1 MELLGVVAIIGILSA
16 LIAVGVVAY
25 NRSLKVMEL
34 NNTAE
39 EIYIAAQNHLTALRT
54 NATAEKALKDAG
66 YGTRASYVSPNA
78 PADLTASDKAAQWN
92 AIYAFGST
100 TGETASG
107 STVSGGASSG
117 TAGAA
122 SGAAGSTAD
131 LSGIAAGVSGGTAP
145 SYAQIAAYV
154 LPAGA
159 VDGTVA
165 GEGNSYI
172 VEYNPSTYT
181 IYGVFYADGKSS
193 VLGRDTG
200 ETISVSDLGALNQE
214 VKADGSTKITSFKP
228 QNGSAG
234 ICVGYYGGSGAANLD
249 SHKLNGSLKL
259 KIVNGDRLYAELT
272 TLGLALADE
281 SAADDTYRIVLDVR
295 GTTSGAEKSI
305 GHTVKA
311 HGQLDGEGSSWISL
325 ENPAIKGKTA
335 VYKIVLDDITRQ
347 GTHFAEIFADGTTDN
362 GVNFIPGENITVSAN
377 VFAVDKLS
385 NIVYSDSSVTTNSLF
400 GGLTSG
406 SQSSGTTAA
415 GASAAGT
422 TTAGVNTAA
431 ASVTETV
438 TISSFRHLENLS
450 PRVSHV
456 MGMTGS
462 TDEDA
467 ANAVSLTTSG
477 TGTNGA
483 GTSGTGTNGSVSNSN
498 TYSSGRFTFRAV
510 LTSASG
516 SGTSSAGGSD
526 SASASSEKQT
536 MSWSDFFKNTG
547 HQAIDKKSNNNAD
560 DVITYVSADNSS
572 NSSNNGSS
580 KAGGSKS
587 SSGTQNGSF
596 SPVENPWL
604 SEFNGGGMT
613 IDGVYISADDSQ
625 AEARGLFGTI
635 DQKCN
640 LTIKNLK
647 LQNFDITSSKK
658 GFSDLLSGSGNSKS
672 ESGTR
677 KSGSG
682 NPDLI
687 CAGMLAGRMY
697 SKKYSVTVQNVIAL
711 EKNDNYCGVWCAGN
725 EKNVVRN
732 GGLIGEIQTAD
743 DPDARITVKKCS
755 ASVYVKS
762 SSGTVDNRTKEPG
775 LREVDI
781 AGGLIGHVE
790 GNNGSIDVENS
801 YAGGHTE
808 NALKSPYY
816 SSADKTRGKSAA
828 GRNVSSYG
836 IAGGLV
842 GAVYSKDARI
852 SFSSDY
858 STASAACASG
868 KSMVSYSDAG
878 GLIGYVSKNI
888 QNIYASDCY
897 STGLVEGDLKG
908 GVAGYIA
915 LTYQAKE
922 ETLKN
927 FTNCRFL
934 EAVSTGQYGG
944 EIPAVNILEQHAVPD
959 SGLPQIVKAYDK
971 FSGCVYPADASS
983 LTSGGGTAEAKPY
996 DQHLQGVGK
1005 YPFISGQKIHYGD
1018 WPVLQVKQSFKGDF
1032 GILYYEIVQH
1042 GTDKRQRDYY
1052 YHGFVGSL
1060 TSDGSKENYEEV
1072 NTLHTNAQ
1080 ACLGRP
1086 YSDHALLTGHDEYVV
1101 EEGYLILSSKEYQKK
1116 LDTFNDEHKN
1126 KQNQE
1131 NSESITV
1138 EIGNGGDGNNSEL
1151 TIANKIKVGKMQ
1163 EYDAFLAGANIVGY
1177 HAYAINSD
1185 KYTSE
1190 AGKSVSLMIRDQK
1203 FNNGN
1208 NGKRVAYSQFYFQP
1222 VFSDTLSKDDPGNF
1236 DTYSIRSAKQLKL
1249 MFENGGNTTTDAI
1262 QNGKE
1267 TLTQTLDISYDPDKV
1282 KFTEL
1287 AFNGTA
1293 DKVKELGDQDPAYVS
1308 PCFSADFN
1316 TTYDSSTPQDQTS
1329 KASQVQ
1335 PNAESAEMHYKL
1347 DGLNQPFITTLSS
1360 RGCLN
1365 NIRVT
1370 DVKAGNHVKYFIQSI
1385 VSDGKLLNTVF
1396 EDCSFIVGMVGTNSG
1411 VISGNKLDHCGG
1423 NSFVS
1428 ENKDNNA
1435 NIKNITITNSDFSG
1449 AVIGSNSNNAHID
1462 KISADTL
1469 HTPCFVNKNTLN
1481 NPVIS
1486 NVHVVNALFDDAK
1499 GAFINEND
1507 ADACVKNCSVDYADF
1522 EGFGF
1527 VNENRGTISDC
1538 QIRDAVIELAGDQ
1551 YGGGF
1556 VCTNTGTIENC
1567 QIYSRG
1573 FDQYQNDYLKKY
1585 DSASVLFH
1593 PLHFSADD
1601 KGGLKAER
1609 PKSAYDLVVTG
1620 VNGNFADRGS
1630 GFRAATGKIASD
1642 GTITEGI
1649 GGFAC
1654 RNSENGTIRNCSFT
1668 GSVFGSIASG
1678 FIYSNEKNLTDS
1690 YANSFTCGT
1699 GYSCGFMYA
1708 NNANGN
1714 TDRNHALGQILGTG
1728 YGSGFL
1734 GENSGAVSNSYTA
1747 VWYEEVKR
1755 YYPFYI
1761 TGNGGFNNN
1770 YAVKDL
1776 LSGTNDDT
1784 DPGKMADQNTG
1795 IKLITDGQLRG
1806 YAVDQTMMSALGG
1819 PPENGTSAYAKAL
1832 DGMPYPYP
1840 MPHVEEKSNETTV
1853 NKTLIAYGDWRTSG
1867 GLVLN
1872 PPEIDLYTGGTY
1884 DLKTLKVMFNDQQ
1897 VRMDQ
1902 LKWALSDGKDSCVS
1916 LKNQVLKG
1924 NKPGSGTVMV
1934 SYTDDQGQ
1942 DDDIT
1947 CTAQLTVNVLP
1958 RSIQIQRT
1966 ENGSGTDITKT
1977 DQKEYVGT
1985 KLTLSAVL
1993 SPEDP
1998 GAEITWTSSDAKIAS
2013 VEITD
2018 DGTASLT
2025 CHAEGDTIITAEV
2038 HDRGEQTEDNPE
2050 AYPPA
2055 AFTLHVINKSLQIY
2069 YEGKPVPEDGITLT
2083 AGQCV
2088 SLTAVTIPDK
2098 QTAGVTWTSS
2108 NAAVA
2113 SVDAGVVTAGQAA
2126 GTATITASAVGLDPG
2141 TCEIH
2146 VVQQNL
2152 IAGKINASG
2161 MKIHSVAEY
2170 TSKLNG
2176 CNISP
2181 GTLIADNTGNYCL
2194 VYSYRNWYQIT
2205 QQTVQDIV
2213 QTNSGDIEL
2222 INEDTKV
2229 VEVGQD
2235 RKVPNP
2241 CEAGTILHY
2250 YNNGIDEYYV
2260 LKQKISWETTIDKTE
2275 VIARIGVQ

>member
-66 YGTRASYVSPNA
+66 YGTRASDVSSA

-100 TGETASG
+100 TGGTASG
-107 STVSGGASSG
+107 SGVSG
-117 TAGAA
+117 
-122 SGAAGSTAD
+122 ST
-131 LSGIAAGVSGGTAP
+131 AGVSGSTTGAGGETAG
-145 SYAQIAAYV
+145 SNAQIAAYV
-154 LPAGA
+154 MPAGA
-159 VDGTVA
+159 VDGTVT

-172 VEYNPSTYT
+172 IEYNPSAYT
-181 IYGVFYADGKSS
+181 VYGVFYTDGKSS

-200 ETISVSDLGALNQE
+200 ETISVTKDLGKLNKE
-214 VKADGSTKITSFKP
+214 VKTDGTTKITSYQP
-228 QNGSAG
+228 QNESGTKG

-272 TLGLALADE
+272 TRDLALADE
-281 SAADDTYRIVLDVR
+281 SPAEQADDTYRIVLDVR

-305 GHTVKA
+305 GHTVEA
-311 HGQLDGEGSSWISL
+311 GGQLDGEGSSWISL

-456 MGMTGS
+456 MRMTGS

-498 TYSSGRFTFRAV
+498 TYSSRRFTFRAV

-647 LQNFDITSSKK
+647 LQNFDITSSNE

-672 ESGTR
+672 GSGTR

-682 NPDLI
+682 NPDMI

-725 EKNVVRN
+725 ETNVVRN

-743 DPDARITVKKCS
+743 DKEARITVKKCS

-762 SSGTVDNRTKEPG
+762 SSGTVDIRTKEPG
-775 LREVDI
+775 LRDVDI

-790 GNNGSIDVENS
+790 GNSGRIVVENS

-842 GAVYSKDARI
+842 GAVYATKDASI

-868 KSMVSYSDAG
+868 KSMVPYSDAG

-888 QNIYASDCY
+888 ENISASDCY

-915 LTYQAKE
+915 LTYPAQE
-922 ETLKN
+922 DTLKN

-934 EAVSTGQYGG
+934 EAVSTGQKGG
-944 EIPAVNILEQHAVPD
+944 EIPAVNILERHADPD
-959 SGLPQIVKAYDK
+959 SGLAQIVKKYDK

-1042 GTDKRQRDYY
+1042 GTDKRDRDYY

-1080 ACLGRP
+1080 ACDGRP

-1116 LDTFNDEHKN
+1116 LDTFNDEHEN

-1138 EIGNGGDGNNSEL
+1138 EIGNNDGNNSDL
-1151 TIANKIKVGKMQ
+1151 TIAKKIKDYKMQ

-1185 KYTSE
+1185 MYTSE

-1208 NGKRVAYSQFYFQP
+1208 NGKRVAYSEFYFQP

-1249 MFENGGNTTTDAI
+1249 MFENGGNTTIDAI

-1293 DKVKELGDQDPAYVS
+1293 DGVRNSEKQAYVS
-1308 PCFSADFN
+1308 PCFSWNFN
-1316 TTYDSSTPQDQTS
+1316 TTYDSSTPRDQTS
-1329 KASQVQ
+1329 KASTVQ
-1335 PNAESAEMHYKL
+1335 PGAESAEMHYKL
-1347 DGLNQPFITTLSS
+1347 DGLNQPFITTLGS

-1365 NIRVT
+1365 NIRVM
-1370 DVKAGNHVKYFIQSI
+1370 DVKADNHVKYFIQSI

-1396 EDCSFIVGMVGTNSG
+1396 EDCSFTVGMVGTNSG

-1428 ENKDNNA
+1428 ENKEDSA
-1435 NIKNITITNSDFSG
+1435 NIKNITITNSNFSG

-1462 KISADTL
+1462 NISADTL

-1481 NPVIS
+1481 NSVIS
-1486 NVHVVNALFDDAK
+1486 NVHVVNAHFYDAK
-1499 GAFINEND
+1499 GAFINEN
-1507 ADACVKNCSVDYADF
+1507 DACVKNCSVDYADF

-1527 VNENRGTISDC
+1527 VNVNQNKGTISDC
-1538 QIRDAVIELAGDQ
+1538 QIRDAVIELADDQ

-1601 KGGLKAER
+1601 KGGLQAES

-1620 VNGNFADRGS
+1620 VKGDFSDRGS
-1630 GFRAATGKIASD
+1630 DFRADTGKIASD

-1649 GGFAC
+1649 GGFAW
-1654 RNSENGTIRNCSFT
+1654 RNSENGTILNCSFT

-1678 FIYSNEKNLTDS
+1678 FIYSNEKKLTDS
-1690 YANSFTCGT
+1690 YANAFTCGT
-1699 GYSCGFMYA
+1699 RYSCGFMYA
-1708 NNANGN
+1708 NAKGN
-1714 TDRNHALGQILGTG
+1714 TDMNHALGQILGTG

-1795 IKLITDGQLRG
+1795 IKLITDDQLRG
-1806 YAVDQTMMSALGG
+1806 YADDQTMSALGG

-1832 DGMPYPYP
+1832 DGMTYPYP
-1840 MPHVEEKSNETTV
+1840 MPHVEEKSNGTTV

-1872 PPEIDLYTGGTY
+1872 PSEIDLYPGETY
-1884 DLKTLKVMFNDQQ
+1884 DLKKLKVTFNDQQ
-1897 VRMDQ
+1897 VSMDQ
-1902 LKWALSDGKDSCVS
+1902 LKWELSGGEDSCVS
-1916 LKNQVLKG
+1916 LRNQVLTG
-1924 NKPGSGTVMV
+1924 NKPGRGTVMV

-1942 DDDIT
+1942 DGDIT

-1958 RSIQIQRT
+1958 RSMQIQRT

-1977 DQKEYVGT
+1977 EQKGYVGT
-1985 KLTLSAVL
+1985 TLTLSAVL

-1998 GAEITWTSSDAKIAS
+1998 DAEITWTSSDAKIAS
-2013 VEITD
+2013 VGITD
-2018 DGTASLT
+2018 DGTATLT
-2025 CHAEGDTIITAEV
+2025 CLAKGDTTITAEV
-2038 HDRGEQTEDNPE
+2038 HDKGEQTKDNPE

-2055 AFTLHVINKSLQIY
+2055 AFTLHVINKSLQVY

-2088 SLTAVTIPDK
+2088 SLTAVTIPDNK

-2108 NAAVA
+2108 DAAVA
-2113 SVDAGVVTAGQAA
+2113 SVNAATGVVTAGQA
-2126 GTATITASAVGLDPG
+2126 GTATITASAEGLDPG

-2170 TSKLNG
+2170 TAKQYG

-2194 VYSYRNWYQIT
+2194 VYSNSNWYQIT

-2213 QTNSGDIEL
+2213 QTNSGNIEL

-2235 RKVPNP
+2235 RKIPNP
-2241 CEAGTILHY
+2241 CAAGTILHY
-2250 YNNGIDEYYV
+2250 NNNGRDEYYV
-2260 LKQKISWETTIDKTE
+2260 LKQPTNWETTIDKTE

>member
-1 MELLGVVAIIGILSA
+1 M
-16 LIAVGVVAY
+16 
-25 NRSLKVMEL
+25 RM
-34 NNTAE
+34 T
-39 EIYIAAQNHLTALRT
+39 
-54 NATAEKALKDAG
+54 
-66 YGTRASYVSPNA
+66 
-78 PADLTASDKAAQWN
+78 
-92 AIYAFGST
+92 
-100 TGETASG
+100 
-107 STVSGGASSG
+107 
-117 TAGAA
+117 
-122 SGAAGSTAD
+122 
-131 LSGIAAGVSGGTAP
+131 
-145 SYAQIAAYV
+145 
-154 LPAGA
+154 
-159 VDGTVA
+159 
-165 GEGNSYI
+165 
-172 VEYNPSTYT
+172 
-181 IYGVFYADGKSS
+181 
-193 VLGRDTG
+193 
-200 ETISVSDLGALNQE
+200 
-214 VKADGSTKITSFKP
+214 
-228 QNGSAG
+228 GSAG
-234 ICVGYYGGSGAANLD
+234 DAGQAV
-249 SHKLNGSLKL
+249 
-259 KIVNGDRLYAELT
+259 
-272 TLGLALADE
+272 AL
-281 SAADDTYRIVLDVR
+281 
-295 GTTSGAEKSI
+295 
-305 GHTVKA
+305 TVK
-311 HGQLDGEGSSWISL
+311 DG
-325 ENPAIKGKTA
+325 K
-335 VYKIVLDDITRQ
+335 
-347 GTHFAEIFADGTTDN
+347 
-362 GVNFIPGENITVSAN
+362 
-377 VFAVDKLS
+377 
-385 NIVYSDSSVTTNSLF
+385 YST
-400 GGLTSG
+400 
-406 SQSSGTTAA
+406 
-415 GASAAGT
+415 GA
-422 TTAGVNTAA
+422 
-431 ASVTETV
+431 
-438 TISSFRHLENLS
+438 
-450 PRVSHV
+450 
-456 MGMTGS
+456 
-462 TDEDA
+462 
-467 ANAVSLTTSG
+467 
-477 TGTNGA
+477 
-483 GTSGTGTNGSVSNSN
+483 
-498 TYSSGRFTFRAV
+498 YSFRAV
-510 LTSASG
+510 LASDL
-516 SGTSSAGGSD
+516 TDARTEE
-526 SASASSEKQT
+526 EKKKTDPDAAVSQKNK
-536 MSWSDFFKNTG
+536 SWSGFFYNCG
-547 HQAIDKKSNNNAD
+547 RSEIDKEGYNDK
-560 DVITYVSADNSS
+560 DVITFAATDAS
-572 NSSNNGSS
+572 GIG
-580 KAGGSKS
+580 GGSK
-587 SSGTQNGSF
+587 GTVGGSF
-596 SPVENPWL
+596 SPVNNIYL
-604 SEFNGGGMT
+604 SEFDGNHKT
-613 IDGVYISADDSQ
+613 IEGIYISSRDGL

-635 DQKCN
+635 LQKCDC
-640 LTIKNLK
+640 TIK
-647 LQNFDITSSKK
+647 DITLKNTDISASGKT
-658 GFSDLLSGSGNSKS
+658 FSDAEDS
-672 ESGTR
+672 R
-677 KSGSG
+677 KS
-682 NPDLI
+682 LI
-687 CAGMLAGRMY
+687 CAGGLAGRIV
-697 SKKYSVTVQNVIAL
+697 SDGKKVTVENVAVL
-711 EKNDNYCGVWCAGN
+711 EDGDAYSGIWCTLPSGGRNATP
-725 EKNVVRN
+725 VRN
-732 GGLIGEIQTAD
+732 GGLAGEIQTGPA
-743 DPDARITVKKCS
+743 AASKIQISGSS
-755 ASVYVKS
+755 ASVYVQS
-762 SSGTVDNRTKEPG
+762 SAGSVTSRSSQPG
-775 LREVDI
+775 LADVDI

-888 QNIYASDCY
+888 QNISASDCY

-1620 VNGNFADRGS
+1620 VKGDFSDRGS
-1630 GFRAATGKIASD
+1630 DFRAATGKIASD

-1654 RNSENGTIRNCSFT
+1654 RNSGNGTILNCSFT

-1678 FIYSNEKNLTDS
+1678 FIYSNEKKLTDS
-1690 YANSFTCGT
+1690 YANAFTWGT
-1699 GYSCGFMYA
+1699 RYSCGFMYA

-1714 TDRNHALGQILGTG
+1714 TDMNHALGQILGTG
-1728 YGSGFL
+1728 DGSGFL

-1795 IKLITDGQLRG
+1795 IKLITDDQLRG
-1806 YAVDQTMMSALGG
+1806 YADDQTMSALGG

-1832 DGMPYPYP
+1832 DGMTYPYP
-1840 MPHVEEKSNETTV
+1840 MPHVEEKSNGTTV

-1872 PPEIDLYTGGTY
+1872 PSEIDLYPGETY
-1884 DLKTLKVMFNDQQ
+1884 DLKKLKVTFNDQQ

-1902 LKWALSDGKDSCVS
+1902 LKWALSDGEDSCVS
-1916 LKNQVLKG
+1916 LKNQVLTG

-1942 DDDIT
+1942 DGDIT

-1958 RSIQIQRT
+1958 RSMQIQRT

-1977 DQKEYVGT
+1977 ETGYVGT
-1985 KLTLSAVL
+1985 TLTLSAVL

-1998 GAEITWTSSDAKIAS
+1998 DAEITWTSSDAKIAS
-2013 VEITD
+2013 VGITD
-2018 DGTASLT
+2018 DGTATLT
-2025 CHAEGDTIITAEV
+2025 CLAKGDTTITAEV
-2038 HDRGEQTEDNPE
+2038 HDKGEQTKDNPE

-2055 AFTLHVINKSLQIY
+2055 AFTLHVINKSLQVY

-2083 AGQCV
+2083 AGQHV
-2088 SLTAVTIPDK
+2088 SLTAVTIPDNK

-2108 NAAVA
+2108 DAAVA
-2113 SVDAGVVTAGQAA
+2113 VDAATGVVTAGQAA
-2126 GTATITASAVGLDPG
+2126 GTATITASAGGLDPG
-2141 TCEIH
+2141 TCVIH
-2146 VVQQNL
+2146 VVQQNM

-2161 MKIHSVAEY
+2161 MIIHSVAEY
-2170 TSKLNG
+2170 TSQLYG

-2194 VYSYRNWYQIT
+2194 VYSNHNWYQIT

-2213 QTNSGDIEL
+2213 QTHSGDIEL

-2235 RKVPNP
+2235 RKIPNP
-2241 CEAGTILHY
+2241 CAAGTILHY
-2250 YNNGIDEYYV
+2250 NNNGSDEYYV
-2260 LKQKISWETTIDKTE
+2260 LKQEININWETTIDNIG

>member
-1 MELLGVVAIIGILSA
+1 MELLGVVAIIGILCA
-16 LIAVGVVAY
+16 LTAVGVVAY

-66 YGTRASYVSPNA
+66 YGTRASDVSSA

-100 TGETASG
+100 TGGTASG
-107 STVSGGASSG
+107 SGVSG
-117 TAGAA
+117 
-122 SGAAGSTAD
+122 ST
-131 LSGIAAGVSGGTAP
+131 AGVSGSTTGAGGETAG

-154 LPAGA
+154 MPAGA

-172 VEYNPSTYT
+172 IEYNPSAYT
-181 IYGVFYADGKSS
+181 VYGVFYTDGKSS

-200 ETISVSDLGALNQE
+200 ETISVTEDLGNLNKE
-214 VKADGSTKITSFKP
+214 VKTDGTTKITSYQP
-228 QNGSAG
+228 QNRSGTKG

-272 TLGLALADE
+272 TRDLALADE
-281 SAADDTYRIVLDVR
+281 SPAEQADDTYRIVLDVR

-305 GHTVKA
+305 GYTVEA
-311 HGQLDGEGSSWISL
+311 GGQLDGEGSSWISL

-498 TYSSGRFTFRAV
+498 TYSSRRFTFRAV

-516 SGTSSAGGSD
+516 SGTSSAGRSD

-547 HQAIDKKSNNNAD
+547 HQAIDKKNNNAD

-647 LQNFDITSSKK
+647 LQNFDITSSNE

-672 ESGTR
+672 GSGTR
-677 KSGSG
+677 KSRSG
-682 NPDLI
+682 NPDMI

-808 NALKSPYY
+808 NAQQSPYY

-842 GAVYSKDARI
+842 GAVYATKDARI

-868 KSMVSYSDAG
+868 NRVVSYSDAG

-888 QNIYASDCY
+888 QNISASDCY

-922 ETLKN
+922 DTLKT

-934 EAVSTGQYGG
+934 EAVSTGQKGG
-944 EIPAVNILEQHAVPD
+944 EIPAVNILEHHADPD
-959 SGLPQIVKAYDK
+959 SGSPQSVKAYDK
-971 FSGCVYPADASS
+971 FSGCVYPADAAS

-996 DQHLQGVGK
+996 DQNLQGVGK

-1042 GTDKRQRDYY
+1042 GTDKSKRDYY

-1080 ACLGRP
+1080 ACVGRP

-1116 LDTFNDEHKN
+1116 LDTFNDEYNN

-1138 EIGNGGDGNNSEL
+1138 EIGNDGGDNNSGL
-1151 TIANKIKVGKMQ
+1151 TIANKIKLGKMQ

-1177 HAYAINSD
+1177 HAYAINSN

-1190 AGKSVSLMIRDQK
+1190 AGKSVSLMITDRK

-1208 NGKRVAYSQFYFQP
+1208 NGTRVAYSKFYFQP

-1267 TLTQTLDISYDPDKV
+1267 TLTQTLDISYDPVKV

-1287 AFNGTA
+1287 AFDGTA

-1308 PCFSADFN
+1308 PCFSRDFN
-1316 TTYDSSTPQDQTS
+1316 TTYDSSTPLDQTS
-1329 KASQVQ
+1329 KALQVQ
-1335 PNAESAEMHYKL
+1335 PDAESAEMHYKL

-1370 DVKAGNHVKYFIQSI
+1370 DVKAGKPVKYFIQSI
-1385 VSDGKLLNTVF
+1385 VSGGKLKNTVF
-1396 EDCSFIVGMVGTNSG
+1396 EDCSFTVGMVGTNSG
-1411 VISGNKLDHCGG
+1411 EISGNKLDHCGG

-1435 NIKNITITNSDFSG
+1435 KITDITITNSDFSG

-1462 KISADTL
+1462 NISADTL
-1469 HTPCFVNKNTLN
+1469 HTPCFVNNNTQN

-1486 NVHVVNALFDDAK
+1486 NVHVVNALFDDVK

-1507 ADACVKNCSVDYADF
+1507 AYACVKNCSVDYAAF

-1527 VNENRGTISDC
+1527 VNQNRGTISDC

-1567 QIYSRG
+1567 QIYSSG

-1601 KGGLKAER
+1601 KGGLQAER

-1620 VNGNFADRGS
+1620 VKGNFADRKS
-1630 GFRAATGKIASD
+1630 VFRAATGKIASD

-1649 GGFAC
+1649 GGFAW

-1690 YANSFTCGT
+1690 YANAFTCGT

-1728 YGSGFL
+1728 NGSGFL

-1761 TGNGGFNNN
+1761 TGNGRFNHN

-1784 DPGKMADQNTG
+1784 DPGKMADQNTR
-1795 IKLITDGQLRG
+1795 ITLITDAQLRG
-1806 YAVDQTMMSALGG
+1806 YAANQMMLALGG

-1840 MPHVEEKSNETTV
+1840 MPHVEENSNGTKV

-1872 PPEIDLYTGGTY
+1872 PSEIDLYTGETY
-1884 DLKTLKVMFNDQQ
+1884 DLETLRVTFNDQQ
-1897 VRMDQ
+1897 VSMDQ
-1902 LKWALSDGKDSCVS
+1902 LNWALSDGEDSCVS
-1916 LKNQVLKG
+1916 LKNQVLTG
-1924 NKPGSGTVMV
+1924 NEPGSGTVMV

-1942 DDDIT
+1942 DGDIT
-1947 CTAQLTVNVLP
+1947 CTAQLTVHVLP
-1958 RSIQIQRT
+1958 RSMQIQRT

-1977 DQKEYVGT
+1977 ETGYVGT
-1985 KLTLSAVL
+1985 TLTLSAVL

-1998 GAEITWTSSDAKIAS
+1998 DAEITWTSSDATKAS
-2013 VEITD
+2013 VGIK
-2018 DGTASLT
+2018 DGTATLT
-2025 CHAEGDTIITAEV
+2025 CLAKGDTIITAKV
-2038 HDRGEQTEDNPE
+2038 HDKGEQTEDNPE

-2088 SLTAVTIPDK
+2088 SLTAVTIPDNI

-2113 SVDAGVVTAGQAA
+2113 SVGTATGVVTAGQAA
-2126 GTATITASAVGLDPG
+2126 GTATITASAGGLDPG

-2170 TSKLNG
+2170 TAKQYG

-2194 VYSYRNWYQIT
+2194 VYSNSNWYQIT

-2213 QTNSGDIEL
+2213 QTNSGNIEL

-2235 RKVPNP
+2235 RKIPNP
-2241 CEAGTILHY
+2241 CAAGTILHY
-2250 YNNGIDEYYV
+2250 NNNGRDEYYV
-2260 LKQKISWETTIDKTE
+2260 LKQEININWETTIDNTG